1 MKKFFLF
8 RKEEVNAGSVD
19 SSDTGQG
26 LSVIGL
32 PADSLAFVTAG
43 VGNVIMYLN
52 GASKYEES
60 NLTDGESFEKTSVTI
75 SCEEGKET
83 ELIESILSFIS
94 RDGGK
99 GVMKF
104 DAVESEST
112 FSNVSFDLGFNAKVR
127 INPVKRVTGEIST
140 QTFIGT
146 SGTAG
151 VDVASTSIGGIDFGI
166 EANKPALDFNHE
178 GISGVS
184 NNTEISSWA
193 NAGTGGSSYNIA
205 ANVGAPKKFTGG
217 GAPKVAMSK
226 DYAQFTEADHFVV
239 PTYTAEG
246 TYTAYVVFS
255 FHNTANTTP
264 IYGSADTGTFGPFI
278 GKYNTNA
285 NGDVVSH
292 GSAISSTVAFRH
304 KDRKGLPAIA
314 KTGSSSD
321 GTRAWD
327 FPTFGS
333 GPAYPEHL
341 QVFVIRRDVKN
352 GLFVYNRNGDLIAFA
367 PAVTGSVTDATNHR
381 TDGDLV
387 IERLGTVGNLTTGSF
402 NGNVARFG
410 VIEKDIGSAA
420 CSTLATDL
428 FNLYKI

>member
-8 RKEEVNAGSVD
+8 RKEQVNAGSVD

-75 SCEEGKET
+75 PCEEGKET

-112 FSNVSFDLGFNAKVR
+112 FSNISFDSGFSAKVR

-184 NNTEISSWA
+184 NNTEISAWA

-205 ANVGAPKKFTGG
+205 TNVGAPKKFDGG
-217 GAPKVAMSK
+217 GAAKVAMSK

-239 PTYTAEG
+239 PTYTVEG
-246 TYTAYVVFS
+246 AYTAYVVFS
-255 FHNTANTTP
+255 YHDTANTTP
-264 IYGSADTGTFGPFI
+264 IYGSADTDTFGPFI
-278 GKYNTNA
+278 GKYVTNA
-285 NGDVVSH
+285 SGDVVSH
-292 GSAISSTVAFRH
+292 GTNISSQVAFRH
-304 KDRKGLPAIA
+304 KDRQGLPAFA
-314 KTGSSSD
+314 KTANTLN
-321 GTRAWD
+321 GTTSWT

-341 QVFVIRRDVKN
+341 QVFVIRRDLKN
-352 GLFVYNRNGDLIAFA
+352 GIFVYNRDGDFIAFA
-367 PAVTGSVTDATNHR
+367 PPVTGSVTNATNHR

-387 IERLGTVGNLTTGSF
+387 IERFGTVGDLTTGSF
-402 NGNVARFG
+402 NGNVARLG